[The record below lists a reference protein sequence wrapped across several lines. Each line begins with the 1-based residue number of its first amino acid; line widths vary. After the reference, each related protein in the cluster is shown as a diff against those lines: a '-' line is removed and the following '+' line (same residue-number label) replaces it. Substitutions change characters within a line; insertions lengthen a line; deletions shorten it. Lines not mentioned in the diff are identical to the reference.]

1 MPSTD
6 RTLYWSIAGT
16 FLGMGFVGFGFGL
29 LPALLGL
36 GMTIYGVWRSGPRG
50 LWMVI
55 TTAGAIPALIL
66 LHRYLTVDRTHV
78 VLGPHHLASVVA
90 FGLLMLAGFIW
101 GRLDRRI
108 T

>member
-1 MPSTD
+1 MQLTG

-16 FLGMGFVGFGFGL
+16 SLGMGFVGFGLGL
-29 LPALLGL
+29 LPTLLGL
-36 GMTIYGVWRSGPRG
+36 GMAICGVWRYGPHG

-55 TTAGAIPALIL
+55 TTAGAIPALVL
-66 LHRYLTVDRTHV
+66 LHSYLTVDRTHV
-78 VLGPHHLASVVA
+78 VLGPHDLAVVVV
-90 FGLLMLAGFIW
+90 FGLLTIAGFIW